1 MANGMAPSRL
11 SIRATQF
18 EGVRMTCHLFLF
30 PIALPFDCGDGFWW
44 TWAIGWTWAIAGTL
58 LTLAAAMLA
67 AATK

>member
-18 EGVRMTCHLFLF
+18 AGCRVTCHLFLF

-44 TWAIGWTWAIAGTL
+44 TWAIAGGL
-58 LTLAAAMLA
+58 LMLAAAMMA
-67 AATK
+67 AAAK